1 MEEVSDLAGQHEV
14 IAENLQAQVINEVAI
29 LVKDFREERKN
40 YHPKTPPKHN
50 KYSRRAW
57 DGLIKV
63 WRQQLHCWDELTDTK
78 SEKTSSPDHLKLSD
92 EMSDFED

>member
-1 MEEVSDLAGQHEV
+1 MLLISNILKV
-14 IAENLQAQVINEVAI
+14 NLNI
-29 LVKDFREERKN
+29 LSILFREERKN